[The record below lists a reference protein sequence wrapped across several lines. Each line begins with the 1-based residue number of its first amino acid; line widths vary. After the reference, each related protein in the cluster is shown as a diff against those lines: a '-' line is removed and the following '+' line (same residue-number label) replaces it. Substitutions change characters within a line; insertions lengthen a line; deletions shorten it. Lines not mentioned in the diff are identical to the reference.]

1 MITLAVL
8 AVMLVAAIGVGI
20 LVRRNEG
27 RVRHTSVP
35 ENGAA
40 ATANDIAAAANPPRP
55 ESNRAALLA
64 AAGVIPGRPTILHFS
79 ADWCGPCAAVRRVVA
94 GVVTE
99 LSGAERPPLDLEV
112 DIDANPTL
120 ARELNVLSLPTTFGF
135 DSRGLERF
143 RISGVPKAA
152 DLRRSLMPLTIS
164 GSSE

>member
-1 MITLAVL
+1 MITVAILV
-8 AVMLVAAIGVGI
+8 VMVVAAIAVGI

-27 RVRHTSVP
+27 RVRHT
-35 ENGAA
+35 AA
-40 ATANDIAAAANPPRP
+40 PANDTAGSGSDTAGVANPPEP

-94 GVVTE
+94 SVVTE
-99 LSGAERPPLDLEV
+99 LSDAERPPLDLEV
-112 DIDANPTL
+112 DIDANPAL

-152 DLRRSLMPLTIS
+152 DLRRSLTPLTIS
-164 GSSE
+164 ESSE